1 MTHRPRAARPEV
13 VLRVARPLTALTL
26 LLSAAC
32 GTGAPSPASADAA
45 ADARALDAAPD
56 AAIGAPDA
64 AATDALVDDATVADD
79 ATADAG
85 TPADATATD
94 AGGVPTPGFGEIRG
108 PCGVL
113 DEALTSTSPAL
124 FVNHIDFGT
133 DPYDAADYA
142 RLSEGGREII
152 DDGNAGGSSLYSE
165 VFSYELLY
173 RCEGARLLKTETEI
187 LYDPP
192 QGRITDVLVEIDGL
206 KIGVSV
212 TRAVAFP
219 FDDPYPP
226 ERARTLMAEKLSGI
240 LESTG
245 HVAPADAWRK
255 QILYVIAYAEG
266 HVAVLEDAL
275 ASLDPAVRADTV
287 VMITVSDGDDRF
299 LY

>member
-1 MTHRPRAARPEV
+1 MLRLARILPALVLLLSSACGTSPSPAVGTDAARPDAAGARDADTREV
-13 VLRVARPLTALTL
+13 LGDDAAVADVET
-26 LLSAAC
+26 
-32 GTGAPSPASADAA
+32 SPDASA
-45 ADARALDAAPD
+45 ADAQVDG
-56 AAIGAPDA
+56 GAP
-64 AATDALVDDATVADD
+64 ADGG
-79 ATADAG
+79 TADAG
-85 TPADATATD
+85 S
-94 AGGVPTPGFGEIRG
+94 VPTPGFGAIRG

-113 DEALTSTSPAL
+113 DRALTSTAPAL

-133 DPYDAADYA
+133 DPYDAADYP
-142 RLSEGGREII
+142 RLSEGGREMI

-165 VFSYELLY
+165 VFSFELLH

-219 FDDPYPP
+219 FDNPYPP
-226 ERARTLMAEKLSGI
+226 ERARTLMTEKLSGI
-240 LESTG
+240 LESTA

-266 HVAVLEDAL
+266 HVAVLEAAL
-275 ASLDPAVRADTV
+275 AAIDPAVRADTV

-299 LY
+299 IY

>member
-1 MTHRPRAARPEV
+1 MPRLARTLP
-13 VLRVARPLTALTL
+13 ALAL

-32 GTGAPSPASADAA
+32 GSTSSPAVGADAA
-45 ADARALDAAPD
+45 APDSAGALDADAPD
-56 AAIGAPDA
+56 ARGGDATIADVAVSPDASAADAQLDGGTPADVGAPDA
-64 AATDALVDDATVADD
+64 
-79 ATADAG
+79 G
-85 TPADATATD
+85 S
-94 AGGVPTPGFGEIRG
+94 VPTPGFGTIRG
-108 PCGVL
+108 ACGVL
-113 DEALTSTSPAL
+113 DEALTSTAPAL

-133 DPYDAADYA
+133 DPYDAADYP
-142 RLSEGGREII
+142 RLSEGGREMI

-165 VFSYELLY
+165 VFSFELLH

-240 LESTG
+240 LESTA

-266 HVAVLEDAL
+266 HVAVLEAAL
-275 ASLDPAVRADTV
+275 ATIDPAVRADTV

>member
-1 MTHRPRAARPEV
+1 MLRLARSLP
-13 VLRVARPLTALTL
+13 ALAL
-26 LLSAAC
+26 LLSSAC
-32 GTGAPSPASADAA
+32 GTSSPPVAAADATADATVALDATAVDASPEDAASADAA
-45 ADARALDAAPD
+45 DAGSIDDAGRADATTDAGSTDAAS
-56 AAIGAPDA
+56 
-64 AATDALVDDATVADD
+64 
-79 ATADAG
+79 ADAG
-85 TPADATATD
+85 S
-94 AGGVPTPGFGEIRG
+94 VPTPGFGAISG

-113 DEALTSTSPAL
+113 DEALTSTSPAV
-124 FVNHIDFGT
+124 FVNHIDFGN

-142 RLSEGGREII
+142 RLSEGGREMI

-165 VFSYELLY
+165 VFSYELLH

-226 ERARTLMAEKLSGI
+226 ERARTLMEEKLSGI
-240 LESTG
+240 LESTA

-266 HVAVLEDAL
+266 HVAVLEAAL
-275 ASLDPAVRADTV
+275 AGIDPAVRADTV

>member
-1 MTHRPRAARPEV
+1 MLRLARSLP
-13 VLRVARPLTALTL
+13 ALAL
-26 LLSAAC
+26 LLSSAC
-32 GTGAPSPASADAA
+32 GTSSPPVAAADATADATVALDATTLDASPEDAASADAA
-45 ADARALDAAPD
+45 DAGSIDDAGRADAT
-56 AAIGAPDA
+56 
-64 AATDALVDDATVADD
+64 TDAGS
-79 ATADAG
+79 ADAG
-85 TPADATATD
+85 SADAGSAD
-94 AGGVPTPGFGEIRG
+94 AGSVPTPGFGAISG

-113 DEALTSTSPAL
+113 DEALTSTSPAT
-124 FVNHIDFGT
+124 FVNHIDFGA

-142 RLSEGGREII
+142 RLSEGGREMI

-165 VFSYELLY
+165 VFSYELLH

-192 QGRITDVLVEIDGL
+192 QGRITDILVEIDGL

-226 ERARTLMAEKLSGI
+226 ERARTLMEEKLSGI

-255 QILYVIAYAEG
+255 QILYVIAYGEG
-266 HVAVLEDAL
+266 HVAVLEAAL
-275 ASLDPAVRADTV
+275 AAVDPAVRADTV

-299 LY
+299 IY